1 MRILGV
7 CGGLLLTGGGNG
19 RSTANDRPDFMR
31 FLLVDDHPLVRGGL
45 RLLLLALF
53 PGAAVA
59 EAGSAQEAMIQAGS
73 ERWDVVFLDVDLPDR
88 SGLDLLHDLRAAAP
102 DSPVLVVSGMLEEEV
117 GMRALEAGAAG
128 FVSKTSGAD
137 EIQAAVRRVRS
148 GRKYLSPELGARLLE
163 KRLNPHHAAPHE
175 ALSTREFEVLR
186 LLGKGRT
193 VSDIAAT
200 LNLSVK
206 TVSTYRT
213 RVLEKLGLTTT
224 AEIVRYSL
232 ERGLDRPR

>member
-1 MRILGV
+1 MTA
-7 CGGLLLTGGGNG
+7 LTH
-19 RSTANDRPDFMR
+19 MR

-45 RLLLLALF
+45 RLLLTMLF

-59 EAGSAQEAMIQAGS
+59 EAGNAREAMAQAGAGP
-73 ERWDVVFLDVDLPDR
+73 WDVVFLDIDLPDR

-102 DSPVLVVSGMLEEEV
+102 GTPVLVVSGLFEEDV
-117 GMRALEAGAAG
+117 GVRALEAGAAG

-137 EIQAAVRRVRS
+137 EVLAAVRRVRS

-186 LLGKGRT
+186 LLGNGRT
-193 VSDIAAT
+193 VSDIAAV

-224 AEIVRYSL
+224 AEIIRYSL
-232 ERGLDRPR
+232 EHGLDRQR